1 MSGGLTGWQRIVALM
16 ACTRMLLPCQ
26 AATALDQSEMTAA
39 ELYVFCT
46 ANDEASQST
55 CSIYILGVV
64 QGLRLAA
71 GITDDKSHFCFPN
84 DLTEEEL
91 ASIVL
96 KAMAADFSAYP
107 EDRKLPAAPVVGK
120 AMVHTFPC
128 VKP

>member
-1 MSGGLTGWQRIVALM
+1 MSGRLTGWQRIVALM
-16 ACTRMLLPCQ
+16 ACTMTLLAYQ

-39 ELYVFCT
+39 ELYVLCT
-46 ANDEASQST
+46 ANDEASQSK

-71 GITDDKSHFCFPN
+71 EITDDKTHFCFPDN
-84 DLTEEEL
+84 LTEEEL

-96 KAMAADFSAYP
+96 KAMAADFSAFP
-107 EDRKLPAAPVVGK
+107 EERKLPAISIVGK
-120 AMVHTFPC
+120 AMIHTFPC